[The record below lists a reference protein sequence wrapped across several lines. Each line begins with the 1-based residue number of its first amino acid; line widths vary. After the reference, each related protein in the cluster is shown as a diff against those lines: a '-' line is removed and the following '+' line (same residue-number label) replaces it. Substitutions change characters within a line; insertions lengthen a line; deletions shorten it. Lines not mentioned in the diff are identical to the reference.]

1 MDSQVNRMQESSKKL
16 FKLKTR
22 FLKTLLAADLH
33 SDYGFVSN
41 TTEKIG
47 KPFFEK
53 KTNFTS
59 TECVMDLDKVIWKNW
74 FNHLARAN
82 FSI

>member
-22 FLKTLLAADLH
+22 FLKTLLAADLQ

-47 KPFFEK
+47 KPFLK
-53 KTNFTS
+53 KKNYTYTV
-59 TECVMDLDKVIWKNW
+59 CVLDLDKVIWLNW
-74 FNHLARAN
+74 FDHLARAN
-82 FSI
+82 